1 MVSSLAISSHHG
13 RVSAQDRFPR
23 SRHGEGTPTSGV
35 AGVAAVH
42 CSSTSSHGLPERAR
56 CGDLVPCP
64 PMGSSATMVCMS
76 NDPVPKGDQIS
87 ARFDR
92 ARRELVRTE
101 IVARGIEDE
110 RVIEAISTVRRE
122 RFVPEAMVEFAYED
136 SPLPIGSGQTI
147 SQPFI
152 VALMAQA
159 AEITPNDKVLE
170 VGTGSGYGAAVL
182 AELAAGVWTIE
193 RHQGLAS
200 TAAER
205 LRAEGYN
212 NVQVRVGDGTLGWS
226 EEAPFDA
233 IIVTAAAPRI
243 PAALKDQLVDGGRMI
258 LPMGPERRG
267 QSLLRVRRTGRL
279 YRSEDLGA
287 VRFVP
292 LVGAQGFHSVK
303 PHSARPTD
311 AAPSNAGPS
320 TARPP
325 TVRRRSTRWG
335 F

>member
-1 MVSSLAISSHHG
+1 
-13 RVSAQDRFPR
+13 
-23 SRHGEGTPTSGV
+23 
-35 AGVAAVH
+35 
-42 CSSTSSHGLPERAR
+42 
-56 CGDLVPCP
+56 
-64 PMGSSATMVCMS
+64 MGSSATMVCMS
-76 NDPVPKGDQIS
+76 NDPVPMGDQIS